1 MGLIDIH
8 INPQINTQIF
18 TVSWTND
25 TAFKIMNNW
34 GGQLEFKLD
43 LKKYEFQ
50 KSRLKVMI
58 SVFPYRSRLGWMYN
72 FVQIHIANT

>member
-18 TVSWTND
+18 TVSWTTD